1 MAEKKKDAKRSV
13 TLKRSVTIKAIVTDK
28 FKEFMK
34 VDIDAAIS
42 QTQAR
47 MDQIDTQLKD
57 QAIAPV
63 VREKLIL
70 ERDQQSQTM
79 RDMSSRKSGLKEM
92 ENGSH
97 FAQGVIDGYVSVSVG
112 DNLYEKLGGLEI
124 ILEDG
129 IIQDIAQLKPN
140 A

>member
-1 MAEKKKDAKRSV
+1 MAEKKKDAKRAV

-42 QTQAR
+42 QTQGR

-57 QAIAPV
+57 QSIAPV

-70 ERDQQSQTM
+70 ERDQHSQTM
-79 RDMSSRKSGLKEM
+79 REMSSRKTNLKTM
-92 ENGSH
+92 ENGSQ
-97 FAQGVIDGYVSVSVG
+97 FVQGVIDGYVSVSVG

-129 IIQDIAQLKPN
+129 IVKDIAQLKPN